1 MKNIIKSYINNMS
14 AKDIKNFLENNNY
27 PVNDKDIEII
37 LFYIKN
43 YWEQIM
49 DGDISIFK
57 EIKPK
62 ISESSYNTMIN
73 LYNQYKNYL

>member
-49 DGDISIFK
+49 DCYISIFK

-62 ISESSYNTMIN
+62 ISESSYNTMIT